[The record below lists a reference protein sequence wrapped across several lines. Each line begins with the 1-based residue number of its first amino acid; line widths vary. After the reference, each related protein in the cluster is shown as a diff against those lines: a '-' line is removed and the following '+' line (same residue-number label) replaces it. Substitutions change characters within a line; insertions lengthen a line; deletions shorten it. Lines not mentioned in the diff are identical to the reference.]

1 MGGLTFSSILSQNKH
16 ESLLRG
22 RYMTV
27 TIRYVKCY
35 LIIEEAGE
43 MAWAL
48 SALATLPED
57 LGSIPKTHV
66 AAHNRL

>member
-1 MGGLTFSSILSQNKH
+1 
-16 ESLLRG
+16 
-22 RYMTV
+22 MTV

-57 LGSIPKTHV
+57 LGSIPNTYM
-66 AAHNRL
+66 AAHSYF